1 MKKLRLAL
9 ILAIVCLLLPF
20 AGMFAY
26 KAYKIRETKKY
37 DAVFSQP
44 VTPAHVEITQG
55 TPFTNSVGMRF
66 VYIPAGR
73 FIMGSPPD
81 EIGRNE
87 FEFQHEVVISRG
99 FYLQTTEVTQAL
111 WQSVMQINPSEHKG
125 DELPVH
131 DVSWIDSKKF
141 IRRLNQIEGDTKY
154 RLPSE
159 AEWEYACRAGS
170 QKAFSSGALTVPGS
184 DLDPL
189 LAQVSWYKANSGG
202 SPQNVG
208 TKSSNAWGLYDMHGN
223 VWEWCQ
229 DWWERWYGKFS
240 GQAIIDPAGPPRGR
254 FKIIRGGGWFAGATY
269 QRSASRMRAKPGSK
283 SPGIG
288 FRVARSP

>member
-20 AGMFAY
+20 AGMFTY

-37 DAVFSQP
+37 DAIFSQP
-44 VTPAHVEITQG
+44 VTPAHVEIAHG

-66 VYIPAGR
+66 VYIPPGR
-73 FIMGSPPD
+73 FVMGSPTD
-81 EIGRNE
+81 EIGRDE
-87 FEFQHEVVISRG
+87 FEIQHEVVISRG
-99 FYLQTTEVTQAL
+99 FYLQATEVTQAQ
-111 WQSVMQINPSEHKG
+111 WQSVMQINPSEYKG
-125 DELPVH
+125 DDLPIH
-131 DVSWIDSKKF
+131 NVSWIDGKKF
-141 IRRLNQIEGDTKY
+141 IKRLNQLEGDTKY

-170 QKAFSSGALTVPGS
+170 QKAFSTGALTVPGS
-184 DLDPL
+184 ALDPFL
-189 LAQVSWYKANSGG
+189 DRVCWYKANAGE
-202 SPQNVG
+202 SPHKVG
-208 TKSSNAWGLYDMHGN
+208 TKSPNAWGLYDMHGN

-229 DWWERWYGKFS
+229 DSWEHWYGKFS
-240 GQAIIDPAGPPRGR
+240 GDAITDPAGPTKGR
-254 FKIIRGGGWFAGATY
+254 FKIYRGGSWFAGATY

-288 FRVARSP
+288 FRVARSL